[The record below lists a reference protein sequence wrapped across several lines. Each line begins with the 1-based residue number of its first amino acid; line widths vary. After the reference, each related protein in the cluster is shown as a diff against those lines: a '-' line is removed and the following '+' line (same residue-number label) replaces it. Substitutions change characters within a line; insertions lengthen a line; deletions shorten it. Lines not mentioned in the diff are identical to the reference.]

1 MNGVHNNIL
10 ILICSALLVGV
21 LFRSFVVLPILLIV
35 ISLLVSLL
43 VLLLVPRKSVGIFL
57 LFVVAGF
64 GWYSIVATDICSS
77 SLDSFE
83 GKEFVVRGTVS
94 SEPLVSGVRRSFQV
108 VPKDVLVLFRGEEVS
123 LFDRDLDKRQL
134 KCLSGQ
140 RFRVTTDIYP
150 EILFGDLVSVSAKLT
165 KPTNFETDT
174 GREFDYVSYLGKDD
188 IYYTLPFARVE
199 IVEAGYTGRFRRS
212 LFKIKKSFLGKVE
225 EFVPEPESALLGG
238 VLLGEKQSLGDELE
252 DAFVATGLIHIVVL
266 SGYNVSIVAEA
277 VTYVLAFLPR
287 ALAYG
292 ASSFGILLFMILTGA
307 NAPIVRASIM
317 AILLLVAKFLGRPT
331 EASRMLLLVATIMVL
346 VKPSILVSDVSFH
359 LSFLATLGL
368 LYMFPIVD
376 NFFAKKIPRLWGL
389 REIASATISTQIMVL
404 PYLLWKIGTF
414 SIISPVTNI
423 IVLPFIPISMLLGFF
438 TGVFAYVWAPVA
450 SVFSYLSFFVMK
462 IVIEIVE
469 WFAELP
475 FSLVIVPKISFLFVL
490 AIYSL
495 LGYYLYKRVLDNE
508 KKQ

>member
-1 MNGVHNNIL
+1 
-10 ILICSALLVGV
+10 
-21 LFRSFVVLPILLIV
+21 
-35 ISLLVSLL
+35 
-43 VLLLVPRKSVGIFL
+43 
-57 LFVVAGF
+57 
-64 GWYSIVATDICSS
+64 
-77 SLDSFE
+77 
-83 GKEFVVRGTVS
+83 
-94 SEPLVSGVRRSFQV
+94 
-108 VPKDVLVLFRGEEVS
+108 
-123 LFDRDLDKRQL
+123 
-134 KCLSGQ
+134 
-140 RFRVTTDIYP
+140 
-150 EILFGDLVSVSAKLT
+150 VSVSAKLA
-165 KPTNFETDT
+165 KPTNFETDA
-174 GREFDYVSYLGKDD
+174 GREFDYVNYLGKDD
-188 IYYTLPFARVE
+188 IYYTLPFAEFQIKEV
-199 IVEAGYTGRFRRS
+199 AHKGKFRRS
-212 LFKIKKSFLGKVE
+212 LFTVKKSFLSKVE

-346 VKPSILVSDVSFH
+346 IKPSILASDVSFH

-376 NFFAKKIPRLWGL
+376 NFFAKKIPSLLGL
-389 REIASATISTQIMVL
+389 REIASATISTQIFVL

-414 SIISPVTNI
+414 SIISPITNI
-423 IVLPFIPISMLLGFF
+423 IVLPFIPLSMLLGFF
-438 TGVFAYVWAPVA
+438 TGVFGYVWSPIA
-450 SVFSYLSFFVMK
+450 SLLSYLSFFVVK

-469 WFAELP
+469 WFAGFSFSFVAVPEIP
-475 FSLVIVPKISFLFVL
+475 FVVVL
-490 AIYSL
+490 AIYGL
-495 LGYYLYKRVLDNE
+495 LGYYLYKRQTDNGKE
-508 KKQ
+508 